1 MIKNLLFDLGGVIMD
16 IRRQDCEKAF
26 QELGMADITDF
37 LGDYGQKGPFAL
49 IEEGKIS
56 EAGFRKEVRKHI
68 PGEVTDEAI
77 DAAFN
82 KFLVGIPL
90 RRLEELKKLRK
101 EYKIY
106 LLSNTNSI
114 MWKSGI
120 AEAFHQEGGTVD
132 DYFDGIV
139 TSFETGCCKPS
150 PKIFK
155 RVLKRFDIRADETL
169 FFDDS
174 KANCAAARKLGFKT
188 VHVTPGTE
196 FYDFKID
203 L

>member
-1 MIKNLLFDLGGVIMD
+1 MVKNLLFDLGGVIMD

-26 QELGMADITDF
+26 RELGMADIADF

-56 EAGFRKEVRKHI
+56 EAEFRDEVRKHI
-68 PGEVTDEAI
+68 PGEVTDDAI

-101 EYKIY
+101 DYKIY
-106 LLSNTNSI
+106 MLSNTNAI
-114 MWKSGI
+114 MWNSDI
-120 AEAFHQEGGTVD
+120 AKAFRQEGGTVD

-139 TSFETGCCKPS
+139 TSFEAKCCKPA
-150 PKIFK
+150 PEIFEY
-155 RVLKRFDIRADETL
+155 VLRKFGIKASEIL

-174 KANCAAARKLGFKT
+174 KANCEAARQLGFNAA
-188 VHVTPGTE
+188 HVAPGTE
-196 FYDFKID
+196 FYNIKIQ
-203 L
+203 

>member
-26 QELGMADITDF
+26 RELGMDDIGEF

-56 EAGFRKEVRKHI
+56 ESEFRDEVRRHI
-68 PGEVTDEAI
+68 PVEVTDEAI

-90 RRLEELKKLRK
+90 RRLEELRKLRK
-101 EYKIY
+101 DYKIY
-106 LLSNTNSI
+106 MLSNTNII
-114 MWKSGI
+114 MWNADI
-120 AEAFHQEGGTVD
+120 AKAFRQEGGEVD

-139 TSFETGCCKPS
+139 TSFEAKCCKPA
-150 PKIFK
+150 PEIFQY
-155 RVLKRFDIRADETL
+155 VLDTFGIKASETL

-174 KANCAAARKLGFKT
+174 KANCEAAERLGFNAA
-188 VHVTPGTE
+188 HVAPGTE
-196 FYDFKID
+196 FYNIKIQ
-203 L
+203 